1 MISVIMPVYNV
12 EDYVAEAIE
21 SVKQQSYGKWEL
33 LLIDDG
39 STDESSKICKVY
51 SEKDKRIRYIRKEN
65 GGVSSA
71 RNRGLLEAAGEWIY
85 FMDADDWLDP
95 ECFKTIMECRE
106 LENVDIVSWNYYL
119 KEEGCSTKA
128 SAIRPERFVETVD
141 EALIREIL
149 FYGYADLG
157 ERKHGSMR
165 TLWTRI
171 FRTSVI
177 KGLSFCEDV
186 KIGEDALF
194 CAMAYQR
201 AEKAAFLNEY
211 LYYYRKVSSSADR
224 RFRPDIEETFENLLK
239 HTYEFLEQDTALS
252 DRKSVV

>member
-1 MISVIMPVYNV
+1 M
-12 EDYVAEAIE
+12 ED
-21 SVKQQSYGKWEL
+21 
-33 LLIDDG
+33 
-39 STDESSKICKVY
+39 
-51 SEKDKRIRYIRKEN
+51 
-65 GGVSSA
+65 VSSA
-71 RNRGLLEAAGEWIY
+71 RNRGLQETAGEWIY

-95 ECFKTIMECRE
+95 ECFKTIMEYRE
-106 LENVDIVSWNYYL
+106 LESVDIVSWNYYL

-149 FYGYADLG
+149 FYGYAEKR

-165 TLWTRI
+165 TLWTRM
-171 FRTSVI
+171 FRTFVI
-177 KGLSFCEDV
+177 KGLRFCEDV

-211 LYYYRKVSSSADR
+211 LYNYRKVSSSYS
-224 RFRPDIEETFENLLK
+224 LV
-239 HTYEFLEQDTALS
+239 FLT
-252 DRKSVV
+252 

>member
-1 MISVIMPVYNV
+1 
-12 EDYVAEAIE
+12 
-21 SVKQQSYGKWEL
+21 
-33 LLIDDG
+33 
-39 STDESSKICKVY
+39 
-51 SEKDKRIRYIRKEN
+51 
-65 GGVSSA
+65 
-71 RNRGLLEAAGEWIY
+71 
-85 FMDADDWLDP
+85 MDADDWLDP
-95 ECFKTIMECRE
+95 ECFKTIMEYRE
-106 LENVDIVSWNYYL
+106 LESVDIVSWNYYL

-149 FYGYADLG
+149 FYGYAEKR

-165 TLWTRI
+165 TLWTRM
-171 FRTSVI
+171 FRTFVI
-177 KGLSFCEDV
+177 KGLRFCEDV

-211 LYYYRKVSSSADR
+211 LYNYRKVSSSADR

-239 HTYEFLEQDTALS
+239 HTYEFLEQDTSLSGKDTCYTGLVYDCMARALEKKFVHRENPAGYRERILQIRRFADNPWVRAGITQKF
-252 DRKSVV
+252 DRSIFKKKQQAVLFCMRDCICCRK

>member
-21 SVKQQSYGKWEL
+21 SVRQQSYGEWEL

-39 STDESSKICKVY
+39 STDESSKICKAY
-51 SEKDKRIRYIRKEN
+51 AEKEEKIRYIRKEN

-71 RNRGLLEAAGEWIY
+71 RNRGLQETAGEWIY

-95 ECFKTIMECRE
+95 ECFKTIMEYRE
-106 LENVDIVSWNYYL
+106 LESVDIVSWNYYL

-149 FYGYADLG
+149 FYGYAEKR

-165 TLWTRI
+165 TLDMDQ
-171 FRTSVI
+171 S
-177 KGLSFCEDV
+177 
-186 KIGEDALF
+186 
-194 CAMAYQR
+194 
-201 AEKAAFLNEY
+201 
-211 LYYYRKVSSSADR
+211 
-224 RFRPDIEETFENLLK
+224 
-239 HTYEFLEQDTALS
+239 
-252 DRKSVV
+252 